1 MIIVAATANN
11 QNPTL
16 ETNDTNLY
24 VPVVSLSPVENI
36 KRLKQLES
44 GFKRTINRNNY
55 LAKTTNQAQDRYL
68 DFLIDSS
75 FQGVNRLFCFVI

>member
-11 QNPTL
+11 QNQTL
-16 ETNDTNLY
+16 ETNDTKLY

-44 GFKRTINRNNY
+44 GFKRTINRNKY
-55 LAKTTNQAQDRYL
+55 LAKIRNQAQDRYL

>member
-44 GFKRTINRNNY
+44 GFKRTINRN
-55 LAKTTNQAQDRYL
+55 K
-68 DFLIDSS
+68 
-75 FQGVNRLFCFVI
+75 

>member
-11 QNPTL
+11 QNQTL
-16 ETNDTNLY
+16 ETNDTKLY

-36 KRLKQLES
+36 KQLKQLES
-44 GFKRTINRNNY
+44 GFKRTINRNKY
-55 LAKTTNQAQDRYL
+55 LAKIPNQAQDRYL